1 VRLSVIEVV
10 APSMATMI
18 GMLRRKLNF
27 VALDSR
33 GQAVAAA

>member
-1 VRLSVIEVV
+1 
-10 APSMATMI
+10 
-18 GMLRRKLNF
+18 LRAAGVHQVQGYFFGRPGPVSELNF